1 MIINYYKN
9 VKSPSVQY
17 NIELNDWLT
26 KIKAGEFKEKINSLR
41 LLDKSSPDFN
51 SLKLSLP
58 CVTYNFFYNS
68 YKKDENIASST
79 GYIFIDIDNL
89 KFSLSK
95 SIQHK
100 VHAYYKSV
108 SNNGV
113 HLIVKASN
121 IPKDISN
128 DDFSNFY
135 RSIVND
141 LGISDIVDISAVKR
155 SQFSIVSYDEDL
167 YLNNNSIVYEYVN
180 TPLKVTNFNTIIK
193 EEKKSI
199 SHLRGGII
207 KYTNLYDIVDIDS
220 GYSVF
225 KDGIYET
232 KSYLTGKVKRGNRQN
247 FFSSYCNNLICIN
260 EGITKAEVYNV
271 LSNIN
276 NHHCVEPLPKA
287 DLIKIINYK
296 FKNIDKL
303 IPIKFKKPRKIVFAK
318 VSEYSTKEKR
328 QIVAKVVGSFRTEN
342 KLKEL
347 EEIILNW
354 DNEKY
359 GKVSQSKIYSNFK
372 ISKNFVEKHY
382 NKFKNN

>member
-9 VKSPSVQY
+9 VKNPSVQY
-17 NIELNDWLT
+17 NIELNDWLN
-26 KIKAGEFKEKINSLR
+26 KIKSGEFKDNINLLRSLN
-41 LLDKSSPDFN
+41 KSSHDFN
-51 SLKLSLP
+51 SLKLNLP

-68 YKKDENIASST
+68 YKKDENIVSST

-89 KFSLSK
+89 SFSLSK

-100 VHAYYKSV
+100 VYACYKSV

-121 IPKDISN
+121 IQKDISN

-135 RSIVND
+135 KSIVND
-141 LGISDIVDISAVKR
+141 LGISNIVDISAVKR
-155 SQFSIVSYDEDL
+155 SQFSIISYDEDL
-167 YLNNNSIVYEYVN
+167 YLNTNSIVYEYTN

-193 EEKKSI
+193 EEEKSI
-199 SHLRGGII
+199 SYLRGGNI

-232 KSYLTGKVKRGNRQN
+232 KSYLIGKVKRGNRQN
-247 FFSSYCNNLICIN
+247 FFSSYCNNLICLN
-260 EGITKAEVYNV
+260 KGITKGDVYNI

-276 NHHCVEPLPKA
+276 NNHCEEPLPKY

-296 FKNIDKL
+296 FKNIDNL
-303 IPIKFKKPRKIVFAK
+303 EPIKFKKPRKIVFAK
-318 VSEYSTKEKR
+318 NSEYSTKEKR
-328 QIVAKVVGSFRTEN
+328 QIVAKVVGSFRTDN

-347 EEIILNW
+347 ESIIFNW
-354 DNEKY
+354 NVEKY
-359 GKVSQSKIYSNFK
+359 GKISQSKIYSNFK

-382 NKFKNN
+382 NKFKK